1 MATMSRRPSVPSASS
16 SSASVANEH
25 VPNAIP
31 PSMSR
36 GGSSRSSKK
45 LSLSKLP
52 PADELDPDELFTK
65 YTISEVIF
73 VRQQLRADADAKQEE
88 LRLMVGERY
97 RDLLQASSSI
107 VSIARSSKRVIEALD
122 ETKSAILAQQE
133 PPLPRKTSVSG
144 MQDTHL
150 YTLQLLSAH
159 IKLLLDAPEHLWRLI
174 ERKKYFTAAWLLLL
188 SRVVHRALIQHD
200 QQEEDTWTSQG
211 LDALDQFPLIQRQW
225 DAISQFRS
233 QIVHKATISLR
244 EYNTSSFDTCATLL
258 TLHLLDSRP
267 LTETLSVFLEQ
278 RSKSLHTA
286 ISWGQSKPSVSPS
299 SDRAN
304 GYAPEKST
312 VKPKHTVKQ
321 IKDAAQVALDT
332 VALTVKTARDVFEDR
347 NSKKSMVASAMEHI
361 QSDFAL
367 PPAQNALPAELQ
379 LTTQALLM
387 TLPSSAHFMLLPQNL
402 KSYKPYVDLDSSSSR
417 VSSSHLI
424 QKVDEWFK
432 KSAQILQGALDRWFL
447 DVSAVKDVWSIR
459 STVRKWI
466 YSSSGLKEQEMED
479 TNLIF
484 DDVCRRRIA
493 EIWKN
498 SLISTQASFGT
509 SLSAAVLSFCENTDV
524 RIDNLFQ
531 TPPLPTAS
539 LGPMDASFQKYKSTL
554 RKQLLGRTTLL
565 DDLLQVLESCARSI
579 QHDLSQVLTGDNSNA
594 LVTRLRNDYEPQAA
608 ILCSSVVDALNSAS
622 ESTIDRSNIAG
633 LVFVGQLADELATYS
648 SFVTDIS
655 ADVGVEKDFRE
666 QAKLCR
672 DDIADRWRS
681 YTISNIVS
689 THRHPVLLPVLLSSP
704 VSTVPSPDLMG
715 ALLSLTHAI
724 QELGISRDLRRQ
736 SNLVDQTLQTF
747 IEQFLRNRFDADSIQ
762 TLYDLSFLQK
772 LIDMRSG
779 SDWTDVRQFLDEKAV
794 HIREKIPDGQMLPD
808 QEDIERTVSDY
819 VARTQVLFGILLRNS
834 PSSLSHSNDKLAAF
848 LPFGAP
854 LLDHPFQP
862 AIDVAKPSSRFG
874 LLLVG

>member
-1 MATMSRRPSVPSASS
+1 MLRRPSIPSASS
-16 SSASVANEH
+16 SSTSVANGH
-25 VPNAIP
+25 TPNAIP
-31 PSMSR
+31 LSMSG

-73 VRQQLRADADAKQEE
+73 VQQQLRADADAKQEE

-122 ETKSAILAQQE
+122 ETKSAILAQEQ
-133 PPLPRKTSVSG
+133 PQLPRKASMNGT
-144 MQDTHL
+144 QDTHL

-188 SRVVHRALIQHD
+188 SRVVHRSLIQHD

-225 DAISQFRS
+225 DAVSQFRS
-233 QIVHKATISLR
+233 QIVHKATMSLR

-299 SDRAN
+299 SNRAN
-304 GYAPEKST
+304 GYAPENT
-312 VKPKHTVKQ
+312 VNPKQTVKQ

-332 VALTVKTARDVFEDR
+332 IALTVKTARDVFEDKD
-347 NSKKSMVASAMEHI
+347 SEKSMVAAVMEHI
-361 QSDFAL
+361 QSDSSL
-367 PPAQNALPAELQ
+367 PPAQKALPAELQ

-387 TLPSSAHFMLLPQNL
+387 TLPSSTHFMLLPQNL

-417 VSSSHLI
+417 VPPSHLI

-432 KSAQILQGALDRWFL
+432 KSTHILQGALDRWFL
-447 DVSAVKDVWSIR
+447 DVSAVKDVWSLR

-479 TNLIF
+479 INLIF

-493 EIWKN
+493 EIWKT

-509 SLSAAVLSFCENTDV
+509 SLSTAVLSFGENVDV
-524 RIDNLFQ
+524 RIDNSFQ
-531 TPPLPTAS
+531 TPPLPTASS
-539 LGPMDASFQKYKSTL
+539 LGPMDASFQKYKSAL

-565 DDLLQVLESCARSI
+565 DDLLRTLENCARSI
-579 QHDLSQVLTGDNSNA
+579 QHDLSRVLTGDNSNV
-594 LVTRLRNDYEPQAA
+594 LVTRLRNDYQLQAA
-608 ILCSSVVDALNSAS
+608 ILCSGVVDALNSAS
-622 ESTIDRSNIAG
+622 ESIDDRSNITG

-648 SFVTDIS
+648 SFVTDVS
-655 ADVGVEKDFRE
+655 ADVSVEKDFRE
-666 QAKLCR
+666 KAKLCR
-672 DDIADRWRS
+672 DDIVDRWRS
-681 YTISNIVS
+681 YTISNILS
-689 THRHPVLLPVLLSSP
+689 THRHRALLPVLPSSS

-715 ALLSLTHAI
+715 ALLSLTHAM
-724 QELGISRDLRRQ
+724 QDLGISRDLRRQ
-736 SNLVDQTLQTF
+736 GNLVDRTLQTF
-747 IEQFLRNRFDADSIQ
+747 IEQFLRNRFDANSIQ
-762 TLYDLSFLQK
+762 TLYDISFLQK
-772 LIDMRSG
+772 LIDVRTG
-779 SDWTDVRQFLDEKAV
+779 SDWTDVRQVLDEKAV
-794 HIREKIPDGQMLPD
+794 HIREKVTAHLPTSSCSVAQFTVDSNVTGSRKD
-808 QEDIERTVSDY
+808 QTHC
-819 VARTQVLFGILLRNS
+819 L
-834 PSSLSHSNDKLAAF
+834 
-848 LPFGAP
+848 
-854 LLDHPFQP
+854 
-862 AIDVAKPSSRFG
+862 
-874 LLLVG
+874 

>member
-1 MATMSRRPSVPSASS
+1 MSRRPSIPSASS
-16 SSASVANEH
+16 SSTTVANGH
-25 VPNAIP
+25 AHNAIP
-31 PSMSR
+31 PSVSR

-65 YTISEVIF
+65 HTISEVVF

-122 ETKSAILAQQE
+122 ETKSAILAQEE
-133 PPLPRKTSVSG
+133 PPLPRKASVNG
-144 MQDTHL
+144 TQDTHL

-174 ERKKYFTAAWLLLL
+174 ERKKYFTATWLLLL

-225 DAISQFRS
+225 DAVSQFRS
-233 QIVHKATISLR
+233 QIVHKATMSLR
-244 EYNTSSFDTCATLL
+244 EYNTPSFDTCATLL

-267 LTETLSVFLEQ
+267 LTETLSAFLEQ

-286 ISWGQSKPSVSPS
+286 VSWGQSQSSTSPS

-304 GYAPEKST
+304 GHAPEKST
-312 VKPKHTVKQ
+312 ASPKHTLKQ

-332 VALTVKTARDVFEDR
+332 VALTVKTARDIFEDR
-347 NSKKSMVASAMEHI
+347 DSEKSMVASVMERL
-361 QSDFAL
+361 QSDSAL
-367 PPAQNALPAELQ
+367 PPTQNALPAELQ

-387 TLPSSAHFMLLPQNL
+387 TLPSSTHFMLLPQNL

-417 VSSSHLI
+417 VPPSHLI
-424 QKVDEWFK
+424 QKIDDWFK

-447 DVSAVKDVWSIR
+447 DVSSVKDVWSIR

-466 YSSSGLKEQEMED
+466 YLSSGLKEQEMED
-479 TNLIF
+479 TNLIL
-484 DDVCRRRIA
+484 DGVCRRRIA
-493 EIWKN
+493 EIWKT
-498 SLISTQASFGT
+498 SLISAQASFGA
-509 SLSAAVLSFCENTDV
+509 SLSEAVLSFSGNADV

-539 LGPMDASFQKYKSTL
+539 SLGPIDASFQKYKSTL

-565 DDLLQVLESCARSI
+565 DDLLRILENCARSV

-594 LVTRLRNDYEPQAA
+594 LVTRLRNEYQPQAA
-608 ILCSSVVDALNSAS
+608 ILCSGVVDALNSAS
-622 ESTIDRSNIAG
+622 ESITDRSHITG

-648 SFVTDIS
+648 NFVTDVS

-666 QAKLCR
+666 KAKLCR
-672 DDIADRWRS
+672 DGIVDRWRS
-681 YTISNIVS
+681 YTISNILS
-689 THRHPVLLPVLLSSP
+689 TSRHRAHFPALPSFP

-715 ALLSLTHAI
+715 ALLSLTHAM

-736 SNLVDQTLQTF
+736 SNLVDRTLQTF
-747 IEQFLRNRFDADSIQ
+747 IEQFLRNRFDASGIQ
-762 TLYDLSFLQK
+762 TLYDLAFLRK
-772 LIDMRSG
+772 LIDVRMG
-779 SDWTDVRQFLDEKAV
+779 SDWTDVRQLLDQNAV
-794 HIREKIPDGQMLPD
+794 HIREKIPDGQILPD
-808 QEDIERTVSDY
+808 QGDIERTVSDY
-819 VARTQVLFGILLRNS
+819 IARTQVLFGILLRNT
-834 PSSLSHSNDKLAAF
+834 PSSLSHSNDKLAAL
-848 LPFGAP
+848 LPFGSP
-854 LLDHPFQP
+854 LLDQPFQP